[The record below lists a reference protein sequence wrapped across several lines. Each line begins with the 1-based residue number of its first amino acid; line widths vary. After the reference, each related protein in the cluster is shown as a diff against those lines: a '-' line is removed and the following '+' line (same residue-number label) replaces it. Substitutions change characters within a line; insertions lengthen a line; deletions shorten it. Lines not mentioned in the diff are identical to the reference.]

1 MNWDKKCFCHNP
13 IDKYLKAFCQTCEVN
28 LVNIQ
33 NNCSSLTGI
42 SKCPAQAFVERT
54 LCAFIESFVADFEI
68 NSLTSKDNDKSL
80 ITLRLLQPSVNVVT
94 WSNQEECSGTTDATS
109 SEHLQHEEV
118 CVPQVSGDENAF
130 SGLSAQGPVYTMSS
144 LERKFALGW
153 EDVEMGRSSERT
165 RGAEGTTSRY
175 NCSDDTELVKGD
187 GQSLTRQSNE
197 STATPH
203 SMSSF
208 ETFLAV
214 KKSGEDGRLNFIK
227 ESPSRKFSNFSHL
240 AAAVQNL
247 NAPLHLILI

>member
-1 MNWDKKCFCHNP
+1 MN
-13 IDKYLKAFCQTCEVN
+13 
-28 LVNIQ
+28 
-33 NNCSSLTGI
+33 
-42 SKCPAQAFVERT
+42 
-54 LCAFIESFVADFEI
+54 VA
-68 NSLTSKDNDKSL
+68 
-80 ITLRLLQPSVNVVT
+80 T

-175 NCSDDTELVKGD
+175 NCSDDMELVKGD

-227 ESPSRKFSNFSHL
+227 ESPSRKFSNFS
-240 AAAVQNL
+240 QPGSCSSKPKRPTTL
-247 NAPLHLILI
+247 NFNMKKSTFMHYDSTMLPQSSNEASSSSSMPGQDKENSQSMPYSSFEIPEEYSKADEEELRKMYEKQGARPKTRIRRRSPSPE